1 MMQHHRGV
9 FFGEVQKAL
18 AAALHDAG
26 QTDREIADAI
36 PTSVNNIIWWRKEEA
51 LIEHRPVG
59 EADEYSEPLK
69 REPAVQQKRTAEP
82 AVFAPPITD
91 ARAISVS
98 DAQIAFVAP
107 VRPEGDN
114 ALEIGTCMDAKVF
127 IDLEELLT
135 TRLLIQGNSG
145 SGKSHL
151 LRKLL
156 EESTGVVQQIIVD
169 PEADFVS
176 FGETFGYT
184 VVDAAKFKPA
194 KLASV
199 ARKARELRGSIVL
212 TLEGMPIDDQLRA
225 VAAFLNGLFDAPP
238 EHWHP
243 AIVAVDEAHLFAPNG
258 DNGEEKEARKEGQ
271 QAMANLMSR
280 GRKRGLAGVIAT
292 QRLSKLHKNVAAEA
306 SNFLLGR
313 TFLDI
318 DIARAVDLLGM
329 SRADGEQV
337 RNLNRGDFLGLGPAI
352 ARRPMKVTVGA
363 VMTVGKAG
371 GSKGL
376 TPLPSTSAADMTSM
390 MLADDDVDQPAT
402 PALRV
407 I

>member
-1 MMQHHRGV
+1 MQHHRGV
-9 FFGEVQKAL
+9 FFGGVQKAL
-18 AAALHDAG
+18 AAALYDAG

-51 LIEHRPVG
+51 LTEHRPAG
-59 EADEYSEPLK
+59 EAEEKSEPVK
-69 REPAVQQKRTAEP
+69 REPVVRQKRTAAP

-91 ARAISVS
+91 ARAISVG
-98 DAQIAFVAP
+98 DAQAAFIAP

-127 IDLEELLT
+127 VDLEELLT

-184 VVDAAKFKPA
+184 VVDAAKFKPS

-258 DNGEEKEARKEGQ
+258 DNGEDKEARKEGQ

-280 GRKRGLAGVIAT
+280 GRKRGLAGIVAT

-337 RNLNRGDFLGLGPAI
+337 RNLNRGEFLGLGPAI

-371 GSKGL
+371 ASKGL
-376 TPLPSTSAADMTSM
+376 TPLPSTSAADMASM
-390 MLADDDVDQPAT
+390 MLADDDQPAT

-407 I
+407 VK